1 MAKLQRNSAPQ
12 PPSRFGERFTII
24 VLLTMIVVLGYLR
37 FEVLPKQ
44 GHAEPLTFAFVN
56 PMLDAR
62 PGEKVLFFPPD
73 NPTNRACSVVRP
85 EGVVLRPHKG
95 PERIGQQEGLRQ
107 GLPYL
112 ACSIRRAQGGA
123 ETCGG
128 AETDTVLYALNY
140 FGMPAD
146 TPVRIASIRPRWM
159 KWGERELTVY
169 HVVFQRYGTLGG
181 QWNTFL
187 AHEAPV
193 AGLVKW
199 NSLLPFKTEVYFR
212 PVGDGQQ

>member
-1 MAKLQRNSAPQ
+1 MADSKQVPTASAS
-12 PPSRFGERFTII
+12 SRFGERFTII
-24 VLLTMIVVLGYLR
+24 VLLTMIVVLAYLR
-37 FEVLPKQ
+37 YEVLPNQAK
-44 GHAEPLTFAFVN
+44 AEPLTFAFVN

-62 PGEKVLFFPPD
+62 PGEKVLFFPTD

-85 EGVVLRPHKG
+85 EGVVLRPHRG
-95 PERIGQQEGLRQ
+95 PERIAQHGDLRE

-128 AETDTVLYALNY
+128 AESDTVLYALNY
-140 FGMPAD
+140 FGMPTD
-146 TPVRIASIRPRWM
+146 TPVRVASIRPRWM

-169 HVVFQRYGTLGG
+169 HVVFERYGTLGG
-181 QWNTFL
+181 RWNTFL

-199 NSLLPFKTEVYFR
+199 SSLLPFKTEVYFR
-212 PVGDGQQ
+212 PVGDGQ